1 MNVCEHCGN
10 CQGWY
15 YIYRDVNEKIKAMNE
30 IDTYTE
36 WSSGLYIPWV
46 YMFEKKLENKSHT
59 LKLRIPKGERT
70 ECVIR
75 DFVVNQPE

>member
-10 CQGWY
+10 GQGWY

-36 WSSGLYIPWV
+36 
-46 YMFEKKLENKSHT
+46 
-59 LKLRIPKGERT
+59 
-70 ECVIR
+70 
-75 DFVVNQPE
+75 